1 MGLGTKTQRS
11 ARAEEKFASAHR
23 VTPPMPYPTPTP
35 DPALIAYMYPMTI
48 VALTTVFH
56 QSIRRVT
63 MRMKPP
69 DKDC

>member
-1 MGLGTKTQRS
+1 
-11 ARAEEKFASAHR
+11 
-23 VTPPMPYPTPTP
+23 MPYPTPTP